1 MNSLTLPRLLALTLL
16 ACLTLSSPLAANG
29 LPAAVD
35 GQPLPSLAPMLER
48 TTPAV
53 VNISTIGTTRVA
65 NPLFEDPFFRHF
77 FDNPQGSENRQTQSL
92 GSGVIVDADQGLVIT
107 NHHVIENAEEI
118 LVTLTDGRE
127 FVATLIGTDP
137 EADIAAVRIKATDLT
152 ALGWADSDQLRVGD
166 FVVAIG
172 NPFGLGQ
179 TVTSGIVSALGRSGL
194 GIEEIEDFIQTDASI
209 NPGNSGGAL
218 VNLRG
223 ELVGINTAIVGPSG
237 GNVGI
242 GFAIP
247 SNLALD
253 LSNQLVSDGEV
264 RRGRFGI
271 SLQEL
276 TEELQQVF
284 GISRG
289 VVVSGVQT
297 ESPAESAGLRR
308 GDVLTEIDGRQVR
321 SVNEVKNAIGLLR
334 VGEQVEVSYV
344 REKKPR
350 VTSIS
355 VGESEVT
362 SVSGGRLATH
372 LDGVVFENFVLEDR
386 QVVAISNI
394 RNGSRMHNYG
404 FKRGDIIAT
413 VNNVRVLNVEEL
425 MEAVLL
431 QSGRTVVDVQRD
443 GYQMRVVLE

>member
-179 TVTSGIVSALGRSGL
+179 TVTSGIVSVTPVEHSLTCAVNWWVSIPRLSGRPEVMSGL
-194 GIEEIEDFIQTDASI
+194 VLRYRPIWRSI
-209 NPGNSGGAL
+209 
-218 VNLRG
+218 
-223 ELVGINTAIVGPSG
+223 
-237 GNVGI
+237 
-242 GFAIP
+242 
-247 SNLALD
+247 
-253 LSNQLVSDGEV
+253 
-264 RRGRFGI
+264 
-271 SLQEL
+271 
-276 TEELQQVF
+276 
-284 GISRG
+284 
-289 VVVSGVQT
+289 
-297 ESPAESAGLRR
+297 
-308 GDVLTEIDGRQVR
+308 
-321 SVNEVKNAIGLLR
+321 
-334 VGEQVEVSYV
+334 
-344 REKKPR
+344 
-350 VTSIS
+350 
-355 VGESEVT
+355 
-362 SVSGGRLATH
+362 LATSWS
-372 LDGVVFENFVLEDR
+372 VTVR
-386 QVVAISNI
+386 CVVAGSAFRC
-394 RNGSRMHNYG
+394 RN
-404 FKRGDIIAT
+404 
-413 VNNVRVLNVEEL
+413 
-425 MEAVLL
+425 
-431 QSGRTVVDVQRD
+431 
-443 GYQMRVVLE
+443 

>member
-152 ALGWADSDQLRVGD
+152 ALGWA
-166 FVVAIG
+166 
-172 NPFGLGQ
+172 
-179 TVTSGIVSALGRSGL
+179 
-194 GIEEIEDFIQTDASI
+194 
-209 NPGNSGGAL
+209 GNSGGAL

-413 VNNVRVLNVEEL
+413 VNNVRVLNVT
-425 MEAVLL
+425 
-431 QSGRTVVDVQRD
+431 RTDLTIA
-443 GYQMRVVLE
+443 YA

>member
-179 TVTSGIVSALGRSGL
+179 TVTSGIVSA
-194 GIEEIEDFIQTDASI
+194 
-209 NPGNSGGAL
+209 GNSGGAL

-394 RNGSRMHNYG
+394 RNGSRMHN
-404 FKRGDIIAT
+404 DP
-413 VNNVRVLNVEEL
+413 N
-425 MEAVLL
+425 
-431 QSGRTVVDVQRD
+431 
-443 GYQMRVVLE
+443 